1 MRWERA
7 QGKRRPPSAHLIRT
21 ASELAPG
28 RALDAGAGNG
38 TEALWL
44 AERGWHVDA
53 LDFAATALQDG
64 AEAAARQGLA
74 DHVTWLQADLSVW
87 SPALA
92 HYDLVVCLYVH
103 VVGSARDLVRRL
115 ASGVTPG
122 GTLLLVGHHPLPDQR
137 QVSVSDAVAVLED
150 WELLTAEDRP
160 HTSGTGMDAIV
171 RAVRPA

>member
-1 MRWERA
+1 MVEHTTENRGVPGSSPGLAIHIVGSRIRRSGWADRRADSARVTPSTSCGCGAYARVVTDHFDRASWEMRWERA

-74 DHVTWLQADLSVW
+74 EHDRA
-87 SPALA
+87 A
-92 HYDLVVCLYVH
+92 
-103 VVGSARDLVRRL
+103 RRL
-115 ASGVTPG
+115 EVEAT
-122 GTLLLVGHHPLPDQR
+122 
-137 QVSVSDAVAVLED
+137 
-150 WELLTAEDRP
+150 
-160 HTSGTGMDAIV
+160 
-171 RAVRPA
+171 